1 MSDLHDTG
9 QVVPIRPASG
19 GSPFDAICRTRDDG
33 IDYWSARELMPLLDY
48 DKWERFVGAIERAE
62 ATARN
67 QGQGEGFSRL
77 REILPGGTKPRED
90 VHLSRFACYLVAMNG
105 DPRKEAVA
113 AAQSYFAVQT
123 RVAETRPAQFEIP
136 STMSGALRLAAD
148 EYERAELESKRAEK
162 AEKAIERQAP
172 LVAKAQAHSSS
183 NSSITRQVFARE
195 VQSYGLL
202 HGWDVRQRDVFALLV
217 RKGMCVGGK
226 RSDTG
231 QITAEALKAGWGFND
246 KGTDKDTGH
255 AYCTPKLAPRGQDVA
270 WKWVRNAL
278 EMHGATMREEKVA

>member
-1 MSDLHDTG
+1 MTDTTG
-9 QVVPIRPASG
+9 TIVPIRPGTG
-19 GSPFDAICRTRDDG
+19 GSPFDEIRRTREDG
-33 IDYWSARELMPLLDY
+33 TEFWSARELMPMLEY
-48 DKWERFVGAIERAE
+48 EKWERFADAVERAIASLDAQGMSVE
-62 ATARN
+62 ANA
-67 QGQGEGFSRL
+67 SRL
-77 REILPGGTKPRED
+77 REPIAKTIRTD
-90 VHLSRFACYLVAMNG
+90 FHLSRFACYLVAMNG
-105 DPRKEAVA
+105 DPRKPAVA
-113 AAQSYFAVQT
+113 AAQSYFAIRT
-123 RVAETRPAQFEIP
+123 REAETRPAQFEIP